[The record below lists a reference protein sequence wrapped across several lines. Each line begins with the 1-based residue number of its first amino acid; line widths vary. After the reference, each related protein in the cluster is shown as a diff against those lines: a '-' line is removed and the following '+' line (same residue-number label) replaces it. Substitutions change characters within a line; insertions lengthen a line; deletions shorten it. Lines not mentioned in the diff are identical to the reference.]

1 MQLSKAHLITKI
13 LENKK
18 AIIFLDNFSDSL
30 EAFNHLAKF
39 SNIKLV
45 GIERTHNFSA
55 ISHLIEINKFNI
67 YNVTELKDSDLQ
79 GIYDNLP
86 LGTKTSKLN
95 KEKLYNRLE
104 NLGLVRVRISEG
116 KDRIT

>member
-1 MQLSKAHLITKI
+1 
-13 LENKK
+13 LE
-18 AIIFLDNFSDSL
+18 LR
-30 EAFNHLAKF
+30 E
-39 SNIKLV
+39 
-45 GIERTHNFSA
+45 HNFSA

-95 KEKLYNRLE
+95 KEKN
-104 NLGLVRVRISEG
+104 
-116 KDRIT
+116 KDYEKDTIFEFIKKMLRITQ